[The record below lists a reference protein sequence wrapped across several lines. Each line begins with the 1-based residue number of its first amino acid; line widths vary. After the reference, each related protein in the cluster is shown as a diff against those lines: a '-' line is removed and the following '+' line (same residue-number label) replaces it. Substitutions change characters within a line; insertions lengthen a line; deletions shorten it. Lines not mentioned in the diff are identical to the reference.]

1 MVTSGNYR
9 MVLTYFPAGDPFD
22 MERVEVVFEYN
33 AITDAAEPEAAVTTS
48 SQPAAIQNTTF
59 FQSTTDSFRV
69 QVPEGW
75 VIQDLNNIGSA
86 LLEETRQGYG
96 MLAQICPQDQQQP
109 TLPNGGGGDTFSC
122 EGSENDVIH
131 IVRYPDLD
139 TRLQAGTNVTAN
151 NNTTNDNILSY
162 HLQKLQEVGYRDIQ
176 IVNSSDMTLNL
187 TNAQTNETIATV
199 PAKLVEMT
207 YGTNFAPNE
216 IRRGYFIST
225 ATNATAPNLGT
236 TKGYS
241 VFYEGNSTTSAAT
254 ATEITT
260 AASGSLPLPLP
271 PAVGQVFD
279 SFELI
284 APPEVAQAADTE
296 ETDET
301 NEEDDDTTTQNEDVD
316 DTDSGDD
323 GGNDSSTDA
332 NRPEAADTE
341 EDSECGG
348 VTVGGTSAADDYG
361 CPPDPDD

>member
-1 MVTSGNYR
+1 
-9 MVLTYFPAGDPFD
+9 
-22 MERVEVVFEYN
+22 
-33 AITDAAEPEAAVTTS
+33 
-48 SQPAAIQNTTF
+48 
-59 FQSTTDSFRV
+59 
-69 QVPEGW
+69 
-75 VIQDLNNIGSA
+75 
-86 LLEETRQGYG
+86 
-96 MLAQICPQDQQQP
+96 
-109 TLPNGGGGDTFSC
+109 
-122 EGSENDVIH
+122 
-131 IVRYPDLD
+131 
-139 TRLQAGTNVTAN
+139 
-151 NNTTNDNILSY
+151 
-162 HLQKLQEVGYRDIQ
+162 
-176 IVNSSDMTLNL
+176 
-187 TNAQTNETIATV
+187 
-199 PAKLVEMT
+199 MT

-271 PAVGQVFD
+271 LAVGQVFD